1 VEVISS
7 EYKESKVSDGKEES
21 GTLDILDKG
30 FGLPDEIGGEG
41 NEDDGHIIDMV
52 IDELDQMATDFP
64 FTNISNKNREDDSEV
79 DDENA
84 MPSLMISYTIN

>member
-1 VEVISS
+1 
-7 EYKESKVSDGKEES
+7 
-21 GTLDILDKG
+21 
-30 FGLPDEIGGEG
+30 
-41 NEDDGHIIDMV
+41 MV